1 MDVFRL
7 LVWSMPDHGVAI
19 TDSSGAVTAWN
30 PAATALTGYAEAE
43 VVGSPPPWPGAADVA
58 REDAPV
64 TDAGWRPR
72 RDGSRFWCEA
82 TRFTLHNDEGG
93 VQAFAECF
101 RDASEEH
108 AREVALLETQ
118 ARFQAALRSGS
129 IFVFSQDRDLR
140 YTWVPR
146 AAAELGFQSPEQT
159 LGRTDEELFPQ
170 ATAVELTA
178 AKRGVIEHGNGTR
191 VAIDVATDAGTL
203 FYDLTIEP
211 LRDIRGAIVGVTCAA
226 VDVTAHRRAE
236 SELRRS
242 NERLAEAEH
251 VARTGSWEWNIASN
265 EVHWSDGLFALYG
278 VEPHEF
284 EGRYQPSSERVH
296 PDDRARTDAAVRNA
310 IETGNPIDLDYRVVR
325 PDGRIRR
332 LHGRAEVIADDDG
345 RPIRLAGTVQDVTE
359 MRAAE
364 DALERTAAELTRR
377 ALELHRV
384 ARHDTHAGDKLE
396 QLLSTRQLEI
406 LALIADGHGNAEIAS
421 RLFLA
426 ESTVKWH
433 VRQIF
438 RSLGISSRAQAI
450 ARYHATNRSADTHE
464 P

>member
-1 MDVFRL
+1 MDIFERFVRSL
-7 LVWSMPDHGVAI
+7 PDHAVVI
-19 TDSSGAVTAWN
+19 TDVAGAVTAWN
-30 PAATALTGYAEAE
+30 PAATALTGYAEDE
-43 VVGSPPPWPGAADVA
+43 VLGAPPPWP
-58 REDAPV
+58 DAPDLAQDGTPV
-64 TDAGWRPR
+64 TDARWRAR
-72 RDGSRFWCEA
+72 RDGSRFWCES
-82 TRFTLHNDEGG
+82 TRVVLRDDDG
-93 VQAFAECF
+93 VVQGVAECL

-108 AREVALLETQ
+108 AREVALLESE

-129 IFVFSQDRDLR
+129 IIVFNQDRTLR

-146 AAAELGFQSPEQT
+146 VAAELGFQSPEQV
-159 LGRTDEELFPQ
+159 LGRTDEQLFAP
-170 ATAVELTA
+170 AIAAELTA
-178 AKRGVIEHGNGTR
+178 AKRGVIERGDGTR
-191 VAIDVATDAGTL
+191 VAVALPTDAGAL
-203 FYDLTIEP
+203 FYDVTIEP
-211 LRDIRGAIVGVTCAA
+211 LRDPAGAVVGVTCAA

-236 SELRRS
+236 SALRRS
-242 NERLAEAEH
+242 NERLAEAER
-251 VARTGSWEWNIASN
+251 VARMGSWEWDIASN

-278 VEPHEF
+278 IEPHEF

-310 IETGNPIDLDYRVVR
+310 VQTGSPIDLDYRVVR

-332 LHGRAEVIADDDG
+332 LHGRAELIAGDDG

-384 ARHDTHAGDKLE
+384 ARHGADPEDKLK

-406 LALIADGHGNAEIAS
+406 LALIADGHSNTEIAS
-421 RLFLA
+421 RLFVA

-438 RSLGISSRAQAI
+438 RSLAVSNRAQAI
-450 ARYHATNRSADTHE
+450 ARYLAVDRGADSDS
-464 P
+464 